1 MILWL
6 NELSLWLTFLDGN
19 RKLVKYPGETE
30 LRIFKL
36 LSKYIKD
43 PLQARKFIDNLLPFL
58 GKKAQNSGKTMAHQ
72 FLSWYLLYK
81 HLLCP

>member
-58 GKKAQNSGKTMAHQ
+58 GKKA
-72 FLSWYLLYK
+72 
-81 HLLCP
+81 